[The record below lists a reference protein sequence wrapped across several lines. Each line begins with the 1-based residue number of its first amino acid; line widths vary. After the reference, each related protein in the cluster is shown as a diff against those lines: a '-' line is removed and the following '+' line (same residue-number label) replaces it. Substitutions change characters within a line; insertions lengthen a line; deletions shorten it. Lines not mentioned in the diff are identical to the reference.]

1 MIQYSL
7 TTSLKNFVLLFSF
20 LLFFLKKLLAKRQK
34 GQTRMKGALAALLV
48 ATTAI
53 CAAGDVSVSMASATL
68 GPTGAR
74 GRDAAVPAP
83 EEKVPISLRPQYI
96 LSILNRLPWRSYE

>member
-1 MIQYSL
+1 MRVKIHHPQ
-7 TTSLKNFVLLFSF
+7 
-20 LLFFLKKLLAKRQK
+20 
-34 GQTRMKGALAALLV
+34 RMKDALVALLV

-74 GRDAAVPAP
+74 GRDAAVPAAAP
-83 EEKVPISLRPQYI
+83 VAEKVPHFNINYVR
-96 LSILNRLPWRSYE
+96 NTC